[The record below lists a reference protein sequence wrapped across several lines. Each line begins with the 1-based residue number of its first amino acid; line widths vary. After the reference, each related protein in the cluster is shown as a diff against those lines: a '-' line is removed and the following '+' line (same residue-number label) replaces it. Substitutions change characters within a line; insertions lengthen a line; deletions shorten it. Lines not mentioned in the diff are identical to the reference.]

1 MAPRVVLPVDV
12 ALRDLPASADRGLW
26 RRCIALAGT
35 ALLHAAVLGALI
47 WREPHAPLSPP
58 EPIPVS
64 LVLAPTAPEAPALEP
79 PAADIPPPAVMTPPA
94 PTSEAAAGPPPVEP
108 AAPSRAETAPP
119 ETAPPAPAVAPP
131 SASPEPSAAPA
142 PGVAVSTPQTTE
154 IAPPSPYLPP
164 TPAQRQAL
172 DKSFFVGQ
180 GHYGTEMALEA
191 INRSVRSPRAPPL
204 TAAEREKLQK
214 ELHTGEHDNA
224 GAPAREKEVNI
235 AAARSKHAAPLSAE
249 EWKTLDKLYRVGS
262 KDRPT
267 DDAAQAIQASALSL
281 SIALADQKKE
291 KELEAMYSVG
301 RLSRSNAGPV
311 PGGRTEARL
320 VAQVTPDLP
329 DGFGDRAFAFA
340 VVARLSVAED
350 GAVGDVLLLEPTPE
364 PDLNQALVVALQKW
378 HFYPAVEAG
387 KPVAASVE
395 IRFTLSAPGASAA
408 KAPKSS

>member
-1 MAPRVVLPVDV
+1 MAPRVVLPFDV

-26 RRCIALAGT
+26 RRAIALAGA

-47 WREPHAPLSPP
+47 RSEPHVLPSPA
-58 EPIPVS
+58 EPIRVS
-64 LVLAPTAPEAPALEP
+64 LVPAPSADQSQALA
-79 PAADIPPPAVMTPPA
+79 PPPAEVPPPAIMSALPRTTEARPEPRTPEPAPA
-94 PTSEAAAGPPPVEP
+94 PT
-108 AAPSRAETAPP
+108 RAETAPP
-119 ETAPPAPAVAPP
+119 EAATPTPAA
-131 SASPEPSAAPA
+131 
-142 PGVAVSTPQTTE
+142 
-154 IAPPSPYLPP
+154 PYLPLND
-164 TPAQRQAL
+164 AQRESLQKQLRTGEHDNAGAPL
-172 DKSFFVGQ
+172 RE
-180 GHYGTEMALEA
+180 TEVNVAA
-191 INRSVRSPRAPPL
+191 ARSKRAPPL
-204 TAAEREKLQK
+204 TVAEREKLQK
-214 ELHTGEHDNA
+214 QLHTGEHDNA

-235 AAARSKHAAPLSAE
+235 AAALSNHAAALSAE

-267 DDAAQAIQASALSL
+267 DDAAQAIRASALSL
-281 SIALADQKKE
+281 SIALADQQKE

-387 KPVAASVE
+387 KPVASSVE
-395 IRFTLSAPGASAA
+395 IRFTLSAPGAGAA